1 MVQLRAPELGGYD
14 LIQSYVKAAVTTAVI
29 FGVMMA
35 LTPSGERVATG
46 GVVGPLLAA
55 FMVLQA
61 SSARRFVLR
70 HRRGA
75 IVLGTVTIGIG
86 LFVLF
91 SSVSSPTFD
100 PKAAGTATGL
110 LMLVGAFVLIL
121 PFTVQLMES
130 LVPVANAEP
139 PLSAA
144 KRPRGAFRPMGEAGA
159 ALAHLSDH
167 RGALLRVVG
176 PWFLVCCALPTL
188 VIMADWKSFAERG
201 VGSAL
206 MVLLGLN
213 LLVLAELALLC
224 VAMIQWTR
232 FTAIGQEPRLTDFPG
247 RALWGWAWRGLICA
261 PLLGFL
267 AQVELLAET
276 HMPAA
281 PQWQFDGLVG
291 LVGFSMLVLLSPL
304 AFVLPAVALDVPDKG
319 IAASQGGFRLTG
331 RKFYLGAAAILAP
344 YALATWGLDLL
355 HDEATTPTATAAIG
369 YTAIST
375 LLLFGT
381 AVVATTYLTQIYVRG
396 ASILATHE
404 A

>member
-1 MVQLRAPELGGYD
+1 MVQLSAPELGGYD
-14 LIQSYVKAAVTTAVI
+14 LIQSYVKAAVAMAVI
-29 FGVMMA
+29 FGAMMVF
-35 LTPSGERVATG
+35 TPSGERAAAGAVL
-46 GVVGPLLAA
+46 VPLLAA
-55 FMVLQA
+55 LVVLRA

-75 IVLGTVTIGIG
+75 IVLGIVTIGIG

-110 LMLVGAFVLIL
+110 LMVVGAFVLIL

-130 LVPVANAEP
+130 FVPVANAEP

-176 PWFLVCCALPTL
+176 PWFLLCCALPML
-188 VIMADWKSFAERG
+188 VLMADWKSFAERG

-206 MVLLGLN
+206 TVLLGLN
-213 LLVLAELALLC
+213 LLVLAEFALLC
-224 VAMIQWTR
+224 VAMIQWAR
-232 FTAIGQEPRLTDFPG
+232 FTATGQEPRLTDFPG

-267 AQVELLAET
+267 AQVEPWAKTYLS
-276 HMPAA
+276 AA
-281 PQWQFDGLVG
+281 SQWQLDGLVA

-304 AFVLPAVALDVPDKG
+304 ALVLSAVALDAPDKG
-319 IAASQGGFRLTG
+319 IAAYQRGFSLTG

-355 HDEATTPTATAAIG
+355 HDDATTPTVTAAIG
-369 YTAIST
+369 YTAVST

-381 AVVATTYLTQIYVRG
+381 AVVATAYLTRIYVKG
-396 ASILATHE
+396 ASVLAAHE